1 MIGIILFLMVI
12 AIAFKL
18 YQKMS
23 HKSYTGNDT
32 MKDKVV
38 IVTGSNT
45 GIGLATAADLAGR
58 GAKVILACRNEEKT
72 KQAINTI
79 KQATKNANLIF
90 KPLDLASLKSVRAFA
105 TDILK
110 TESRIDVLINNAG
123 TGILDNSLTEDNL
136 PIEAQVNH
144 FGPFLLTM
152 LLLPLIK
159 SSAPSRIVNVSSLMH
174 NFGNVTNLEKQGARF
189 LDRRR
194 VYSNTKL
201 ANILFTRKLSELLKG
216 TGVTVNCLHP
226 GAVSTDIFRNQPKII
241 KFLLRLLFWTPTQ
254 GAQTTIYLSVAKELQ
269 EVTGKYFNN
278 CTETT
283 PAKKA
288 MDDEAAEKLW
298 KISEKVTFL
307 DKKTF

>member
-1 MIGIILFLMVI
+1 MLDLILYTILVAISFKIYQII
-12 AIAFKL
+12 
-18 YQKMS
+18 S
-23 HKSYTGNDT
+23 HKPYTGNET

-45 GIGLATAADLAGR
+45 GIGLATATDLAGR

-72 KQAINTI
+72 KQAMNKI
-79 KQATKNANLIF
+79 KKTNKDANLVF
-90 KPLDLASLKSVRAFA
+90 KPLDLASFKSVREFA

-110 TESRIDVLINNAG
+110 TESRLDVLINNAG
-123 TGILDNSLTEDNL
+123 TGTLDNSLTEDNL
-136 PIEAQVNH
+136 PVEAQVNH

-174 NFGNVTNLEKQGARF
+174 RYGNVKNLDKQGTNF
-189 LDRRR
+189 FDRRR
-194 VYSNTKL
+194 VYSDSKL
-201 ANILFTRKLSELLKG
+201 ANVLFTRKLSEQLKG

-226 GAVSTDIFRNQPKII
+226 GAVSTDIFRNQPTIVKC
-241 KFLLRLLFWTPTQ
+241 LLKMLFWTPAE

-269 EVTGKYFNN
+269 EVSGKYFNN

-283 PAKKA
+283 PAKNA
-288 MDDEAAEKLW
+288 LDDATAEELW
-298 KISEKVTFL
+298 KMSEKVTFL
-307 DKKTF
+307 EKKTF